1 MPEYKD
7 EHYIINAWSEGFTIK
22 YIPNNKN
29 ESTFY
34 NKKTIISIK
43 LERQSTQLITY
54 SCIIHYTGSDSY
66 NNNNQFK
73 ISNFN
78 PLAYEF
84 ILKYDHNAR
93 IDTLEFVIG
102 FMLYMFLDTTY
113 RNI

>member
-7 EHYIINAWSEGFTIK
+7 ENYIINAWSEGFTIK
-22 YIPNNKN
+22 YIPNNNKN

-43 LERQSTQLITY
+43 LEGQDY
-54 SCIIHYTGSDSY
+54 SHTICKCIIHYTGSDSS
-66 NNNNQFK
+66 NHNNQFK

-84 ILKYDHNAR
+84 ILTHTFAYNKESESNNP
-93 IDTLEFVIG
+93 F
-102 FMLYMFLDTTY
+102 LY
-113 RNI
+113 I